1 MRKRIVRVAVLST
14 AVALLLFLLP
24 LAIVF
29 FNLSV
34 ADARSKLERDALT
47 AVAQVDPQFSA
58 SDIPELPPP
67 TDPRTQLGL
76 YDLSGAL
83 IAGTGPSRA
92 DDAVRGELAGA
103 TATQGLADPL
113 VEVVPVTS
121 SERMVGAVRASLPLS
136 AVVSADVGVWAA
148 MLGAAAICLL
158 VGILIARATARRVA
172 APMEDLSRTAQAL
185 GDGDFS
191 ARVARSGV
199 SEIDAAG
206 VALGET
212 AERLGAL
219 IERERQLSQDASHQL
234 RTPSAGLRA
243 VLENAQSRAQNI
255 APDVVATALERVD
268 ALTATVDDLL
278 TTTRRPPGRPTDIA
292 TEVQGMGERW
302 HSVFAAEGRPL
313 RVDVSDPDTTVVT
326 VKESVRQILD
336 VLLDNA
342 RIHGSGEVVVRV
354 RRSRGA
360 IAVDVEDEGGAIELG
375 DEIFRRG
382 YSGAGRNGYGL
393 ALAHRLADDLG
404 GRLLLSSRQPHTRFT
419 LLLPQQADPSP

>member
-234 RTPSAGLRA
+234 RTPLAGLRA

>member
-1 MRKRIVRVAVLST
+1 
-14 AVALLLFLLP
+14 
-24 LAIVF
+24 
-29 FNLSV
+29 
-34 ADARSKLERDALT
+34 
-47 AVAQVDPQFSA
+47 
-58 SDIPELPPP
+58 
-67 TDPRTQLGL
+67 
-76 YDLSGAL
+76 
-83 IAGTGPSRA
+83 
-92 DDAVRGELAGA
+92 
-103 TATQGLADPL
+103 
-113 VEVVPVTS
+113 
-121 SERMVGAVRASLPLS
+121 
-136 AVVSADVGVWAA
+136 
-148 MLGAAAICLL
+148 
-158 VGILIARATARRVA
+158 
-172 APMEDLSRTAQAL
+172 MEDLSRTAQAL

-234 RTPSAGLRA
+234 RTPLAGLRA